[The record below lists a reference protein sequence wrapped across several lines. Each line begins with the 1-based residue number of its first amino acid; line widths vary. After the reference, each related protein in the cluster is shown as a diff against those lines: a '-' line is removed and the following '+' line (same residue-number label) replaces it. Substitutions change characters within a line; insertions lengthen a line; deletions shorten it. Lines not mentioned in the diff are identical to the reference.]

1 MTYSLL
7 RKKPS
12 GYRRAEL
19 HQSADVYESCGNF
32 DPEAANVSD
41 LSDRPRERATKRPL
55 VRPRVDYSRDV
66 WCILGLPFDSVVMTS
81 TVENLRTTALANTRC
96 FISTPNLNFVAMA
109 RGDAAFRQSVL
120 ASDLSLVDGMPL
132 IWVARLLGVP
142 ITERVSGASVFERLA
157 AHSGKALRVYFFGG
171 PKGVAAKACEKL
183 NESST
188 GLVGVGYDMPGY
200 GSVESM
206 SRDDT
211 ISRINASDADFVV
224 VSLGAKKGQAWIE
237 HNRERLTAPL
247 VSHMGA
253 VVNFAAGSVQRAP
266 VMWQRLGLEWLW
278 RIKEEPTIWRRYAGD
293 GVRLLGMMVTQV
305 LPYAVSL
312 RTRSKVDHDTAT
324 ITCTTESQVGRIVL
338 AGPWT
343 HHNLDPLRAAL
354 TRCDTLCT
362 RLQISLHRVDCVD
375 SALIGLL
382 LLAKGRYPAPGGL
395 ALEGASPKV
404 AAIFRRN
411 GVGYLLKDQRPA

>member
-1 MTYSLL
+1 
-7 RKKPS
+7 
-12 GYRRAEL
+12 
-19 HQSADVYESCGNF
+19 
-32 DPEAANVSD
+32 
-41 LSDRPRERATKRPL
+41 
-55 VRPRVDYSRDV
+55 V
-66 WCILGLPFDSVVMTS
+66 WCILGLPFDSVVMAGA
-81 TVENLRTTALANTRC
+81 VEDLRETALANTRC

-132 IWVARLLGVP
+132 IWVARLLGIP
-142 ITERVSGASVFERLA
+142 ISERVSGASVFEQLSR
-157 AHSGKALRVYFFGG
+157 HSGKALRVYFFGG

-211 ISRINASDADFVV
+211 IDRINASNADFVV

-237 HNRERLTAPL
+237 RNRERLTAPL

-266 VMWQRLGLEWLW
+266 VLMQRLGLEWLW
-278 RIKEEPTIWRRYAGD
+278 RIKEEPAIWRRYAGD
-293 GVRLLGMMVTQV
+293 GVRLLGMLFTQV
-305 LPYAVSL
+305 LPYALSL
-312 RTRSKVDHDTAT
+312 HTRSKVDPDDAS
-324 ITCTTESQVGRIVL
+324 ITCTTDAQMGRIVL
-338 AGPWT
+338 GGPWT
-343 HHNLDPLRAAL
+343 HGHLDPLRDAL

-362 RLQISLHRVDCVD
+362 KLSISLHQVDCVD

-382 LLAKGRYPAPGGL
+382 LLAKGRYPGVSGL
-395 ALEGASPKV
+395 TLEGASRKV

-411 GVGYLLKDQRPA
+411 GAGYLLRDARPA